1 MNRSMNATEW
11 LLVAALALL
20 WGGSFFL
27 SEIALR
33 SVGPMTVVLG
43 RVGLAAPVLLVLAA
57 AAGRRIAPALRH
69 WDAFLVMGALNNAIP
84 FSLIVWGQTHID
96 SGLASILNA
105 TTPLFTFLL
114 AHAMTRDE
122 RLTPPRAAGVA
133 LGFGGVV
140 LVIGPE
146 ALHGLGLQALA
157 EIAILAAALSYAGAG
172 IYGRRFRDLPPPVTA
187 AGMVTAST
195 LIMTPLVLVVEPPGT
210 FDPTPLGWLALAG
223 LALLCTVLAYVIY
236 FRILATAGATNLL
249 LVTFLIPPSALVL
262 GVAVLGERPAPT
274 AVVGMA
280 LIFLGLAAIDG
291 RFVRYVRGYM
301 SRR

>member
-1 MNRSMNATEW
+1 MNATEW
-11 LLVAALALL
+11 LLVVALALL

-43 RVGLAAPVLLVLAA
+43 RIGLAAPVLLVLAA
-57 AAGRRIAPALRH
+57 AAGQRIGPALRR

-122 RLTPPRAAGVA
+122 RLTPSRAAGVA

-140 LVIGPE
+140 LVIGPQ
-146 ALHGLGLQALA
+146 ALDGLGLQALA

-172 IYGRRFRDLPPPVTA
+172 IYGRRFRDLPPLVTA

-223 LALLCTVLAYVIY
+223 LALLCTVLAYMIY
-236 FRILATAGATNLL
+236 FRVLATAGATNLL

-274 AVVGMA
+274 ALLGMA
-280 LIFLGLAAIDG
+280 LIFFGLAAIDG
-291 RFVRYVRGYM
+291 RFVRYVRRYM

>member
-1 MNRSMNATEW
+1 MNRSMSATEW

-57 AAGRRIAPALRH
+57 AAGQRIGPALRR

-114 AHAMTRDE
+114 AHGMTRDE

-140 LVIGPE
+140 LVIGPQ
-146 ALHGLGLQALA
+146 ALRGLGLQSLA
-157 EIAILAAALSYAGAG
+157 ETAVLAAALSYAGAG
-172 IYGRRFRDLPPPVTA
+172 IYGRRFRDLPPA
-187 AGMVTAST
+187 
-195 LIMTPLVLVVEPPGT
+195 
-210 FDPTPLGWLALAG
+210 
-223 LALLCTVLAYVIY
+223 
-236 FRILATAGATNLL
+236 
-249 LVTFLIPPSALVL
+249 
-262 GVAVLGERPAPT
+262 VART
-274 AVVGMA
+274 
-280 LIFLGLAAIDG
+280 
-291 RFVRYVRGYM
+291 RK
-301 SRR
+301 